1 MTSKQIQM
9 PRLTNEETQIIQE
22 KKFFFYYSHWQKLK
36 MIVDIQGWQGC
47 MEMNTACGMELY
59 YCSFS

>member
-1 MTSKQIQM
+1 M

-36 MIVDIQGWQGC
+36 RIVDIQGWQGC